1 MKDAIYILVIVLMA
15 AYLLYDKLSESDKP
29 KRDYSKAYQAR
40 LLLTKNEWKCYMT
53 MRDPI
58 ETLDMRICPKVRLLD
73 LAEPKKGTTSK
84 EWGHLK
90 NRVQSKHVDF
100 VICDRDM
107 RVKLII
113 ELDDSTHDAQDRKDR
128 DAFVDTVL
136 TGCGFQIL
144 HIRSIDTGLPVI
156 LAALKQP
163 AAATEAQ

>member
-1 MKDAIYILVIVLMA
+1 MKDTIYILVIVLMA

-84 EWGHLK
+84 EWGHL
-90 NRVQSKHVDF
+90 
-100 VICDRDM
+100 
-107 RVKLII
+107 I

-156 LAALKQP
+156 LAALKPP

>member
-1 MKDAIYILVIVLMA
+1 MKDTIYILVIVLMA
-15 AYLLYDKLSESDKP
+15 AYLLYDKLTEADKP

-40 LLLTKNEWKCYMT
+40 LLLTKNEWRCYMAI
-53 MRDPI
+53 RDPI
-58 ETLDMRICPKVRLLD
+58 EALDMRICPKVRLLD
-73 LAEPKKGTTSK
+73 LAEPKKGATGR

-156 LAALKQP
+156 LAALKPP

>member
-15 AYLLYDKLSESDKP
+15 AYLLYDKLTEADKP

-40 LLLTKNEWKCYMT
+40 LLLTKNEWRCYMAI
-53 MRDPI
+53 RDPI
-58 ETLDMRICPKVRLLD
+58 EALDMRICPKVRLLD
-73 LAEPKKGTTSK
+73 LAEPKKGTTGR

-90 NRVQSKHVDF
+90 NRVQNKHVDF

-107 RVKLII
+107 RVKLIV

-136 TGCGFQIL
+136 TGCGFKIM
-144 HIRSIDTGLPVI
+144 HVRSIDAELQTI
-156 LAALKQP
+156 LAALKP
-163 AAATEAQ
+163 PTAATEAR

>member
-15 AYLLYDKLSESDKP
+15 AYLLYDKLTESDKP

-58 ETLDMRICPKVRLLD
+58 EALEMRICPKVRLLD
-73 LAEPKKGTTSK
+73 LAEPKKGTTGK

-100 VICDRDM
+100 AICDRDM
-107 RVKLII
+107 HVKLII
-113 ELDDSTHDAQDRKDR
+113 ELDDSTHDKQERKDR
-128 DAFVDTVL
+128 DTFVDTVL
-136 TGCGFQIL
+136 TGCGFEIL
-144 HIRSIDTGLPVI
+144 HVRNAEAELPKI
-156 LAALKQP
+156 LAVLKP
-163 AAATEAQ
+163 PTAATEAQ